1 VLEHGSAMAQFTI
14 EYRMSHVLPYG
25 LRTCLDQLVSQPGLA
40 SFFDTFD
47 LDAHLHTPLQCTAAM
62 HTFDTPL
69 QYTPLIHNNTTYRCG
84 LPMLLFNP
92 GKTKGHPFAT
102 RYLALSPN
110 RPNHRVKENP
120 NMDIPLKPMI
130 RDNLKPNV
138 EMDCGAREADND
150 EGNVSNSAPE
160 AHIRHTLW
168 PSFLPRYENPSVQV
182 TLVAL
187 VSFLCP
193 GMWNALNG
201 LGGGGL
207 VDAKPANNANVALY
221 STFAVVG
228 FFAGIV
234 TNKLGVRLTLS
245 LGGFGYTLYSSS
257 LLCYKHTENAGFLI
271 FAGLQLGLCAGL
283 FWTAQGMVML
293 SYPTEEAKGKYIAW
307 SWMIYNM
314 GAVIG
319 SAVSASCWPCPEN
332 CS

>member
-1 VLEHGSAMAQFTI
+1 ME
-14 EYRMSHVLPYG
+14 
-25 LRTCLDQLVSQPGLA
+25 
-40 SFFDTFD
+40 
-47 LDAHLHTPLQCTAAM
+47 TPLQ
-62 HTFDTPL
+62 PL
-69 QYTPLIHNNTTYRCG
+69 T
-84 LPMLLFNP
+84 
-92 GKTKGHPFAT
+92 
-102 RYLALSPN
+102 
-110 RPNHRVKENP
+110 
-120 NMDIPLKPMI
+120 KPMI
-130 RDNLKPNV
+130 DNNHKPDTDRNHVSRDAD
-138 EMDCGAREADND
+138 DCGV
-150 EGNVSNSAPE
+150 NVSSSISAAYRRP
-160 AHIRHTLW
+160 TLW
-168 PSFLPRYENPSVQV
+168 PSFLPRYADPSVQA

-234 TNKLGVRLTLS
+234 TNKLGVRATLS
-245 LGGFGYTLYSSS
+245 LGGFGYTFYSSS

-293 SYPTEEAKGKYIAW
+293 SYPTEESKGKYIAW

-319 SAVSASCWPCPEN
+319 SAVSANYWPFPEN
-332 CS
+332 RS